1 MKKTLLIAL
10 CSIAVA
16 FAACNKP
23 DEPTPVD
30 LSTYY
35 VGNYL
40 GQFTLT
46 ITSMNNSAVS
56 NLNFP
61 IDSIRMDIAKG
72 AEANTITAT
81 MFIEDETYQAAGT
94 ATAEKADFGV
104 IHLDLDKTEFT
115 LNLDLRLECAPL
127 QNDTLNFTGD
137 FTGHGS
143 AMILGQEQQFS
154 EVSGNVIG
162 NLGKQ

>member
-1 MKKTLLIAL
+1 MKKTLIIAL
-10 CSIAVA
+10 CSLAVM
-16 FAACNKP
+16 FAACKKP
-23 DEPTPVD
+23 VEPTVD
-30 LSTYY
+30 YTSNY
-35 VGNYL
+35 VGNYI
-40 GQFTLT
+40 GQFSLT
-46 ITSMNNSAVS
+46 ITSMNNKPQPSLS
-56 NLNFP
+56 FP

-72 AEANTITAT
+72 EEANTITAT
-81 MFIEDETYQAAGT
+81 MFIEDEIYQAAGT
-94 ATAEKADFGV
+94 ATAEKADFGT